1 MTGFYLYC
9 IRPRTRINSVRGKE
23 KSNSEFSLEG
33 IDGGK
38 VFTIPHQDL
47 EAIVSEVS
55 LAEFGSEEIQK
66 RAQEDLG
73 WIKEK
78 AQIHEKVIEEAMIGE
93 DPLKNKNLK
102 AVIPMKFGTIF
113 KSKESL
119 EETLKKHYDQFKESL
134 KKIEGKQEWAVKVY
148 LDRRAFEKE
157 IKKVSPVVQEKE
169 KEIAQLYS
177 ESKIRTSR
185 PDEVGNRLPEG
196 VAYFAQKQIDEAAS
210 KEADKALENYT
221 ESFVEALKKWAEVS
235 TKSKILEKELTGKS
249 LPMVLNAIFLVSKE
263 KLENFIKE
271 IDKLEE
277 IYKSKG
283 FNFEYSGPW
292 PPYNFI

>member
-1 MTGFYLYC
+1 MAKGFYLYC
-9 IRPRTRINSVRGKE
+9 IRE

-47 EAIVSEVS
+47 EAVVSEVS
-55 LAEFGSEEIQK
+55 LEEFGSEEIQRK
-66 RAQEDLG
+66 AHEDLK

-78 AQIHEKVIEEAMIGE
+78 AQLHEQAVEEAMKKGDEI
-93 DPLKNKNLK
+93 LSI
-102 AVIPMKFGTIF
+102 IPMKFGTIF
-113 KSKESL
+113 KNKESL

-169 KEIAQLYS
+169 KEIAQ
-177 ESKIRTSR
+177 
-185 PDEVGNRLPEG
+185 LPEG

-249 LPMVLNAIFLVSKE
+249 LPMVLNAIFLVSEE

-283 FNFEYSGPW
+283 FNFEYSGP
-292 PPYNFI
+292 